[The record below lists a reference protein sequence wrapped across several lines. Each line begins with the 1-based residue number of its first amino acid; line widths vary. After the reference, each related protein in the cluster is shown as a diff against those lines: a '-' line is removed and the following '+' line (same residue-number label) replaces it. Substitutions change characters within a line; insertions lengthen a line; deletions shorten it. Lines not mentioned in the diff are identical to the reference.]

1 MTMKAVKEE
10 SAPGLIE
17 ASMHFGDSFATAFVH
32 EAAWDESNTLV
43 YARIAGRPA
52 FARAMAA
59 GLLRG
64 EAMNLR
70 LPSASRYVYGREEA
84 RSVYNRLDRDLGL
97 ATYFSTRLFSTDGG
111 YAFIVGR
118 DREFL
123 NKTFYLLLRRR
134 PVVYHESW
142 NMVEVYHR
150 QRLLKELEGFGVRGY
165 RINWNDQE
173 VCRQLGDLVRR
184 GKLRF

>member
-1 MTMKAVKEE
+1 MKTVKED

-17 ASMHFGDSFATAFVH
+17 ASMHFGGSYATAFVH
-32 EAAWDESNTLV
+32 EVAWDESNTLV

-52 FARAMAA
+52 FVRAMAA
-59 GLLRG
+59 GALRG

-70 LPSASRYVYGREEA
+70 LPDGLRYLYGREEA
-84 RSVYNRLDRDLGL
+84 RSIYNRLDRDLGL

-111 YAFIVGR
+111 YSFIVGR

-123 NKTFYLLLRRR
+123 NRTFYLLLRRR

-142 NMVEVYHR
+142 NMVDVYHR
-150 QRLLKELEGFGVRGY
+150 QKLLKELEGFGVRGY

-173 VCRQLGDLVRR
+173 VCRRLGDLVRK
-184 GKLRF
+184 GKLTF